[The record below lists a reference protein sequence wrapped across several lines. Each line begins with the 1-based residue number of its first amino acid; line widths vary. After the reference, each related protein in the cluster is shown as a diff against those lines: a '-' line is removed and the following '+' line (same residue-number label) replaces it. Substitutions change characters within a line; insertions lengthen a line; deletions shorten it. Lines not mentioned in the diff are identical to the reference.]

1 MALQKLYRK
10 PGKKYKTE
18 MRPSRIDIFIL
29 PLVVCFLISIV
40 VWSYATGHNRPEA
53 ETTPPDTQPPVEE
66 TTPDPAESLPAESD
80 AQPSDM

>member
-40 VWSYATGHNRPEA
+40 VWSYATGHNRPEV
-53 ETTPPDTQPPVEE
+53 ETTPADTQPPVEE
-66 TTPDPAESLPAESD
+66 TTPDPAESD

>member
-1 MALQKLYRK
+1 
-10 PGKKYKTE
+10 
-18 MRPSRIDIFIL
+18 
-29 PLVVCFLISIV
+29 VVCFLISIV

-53 ETTPPDTQPPVEE
+53 ETAPLDTQPPVEE